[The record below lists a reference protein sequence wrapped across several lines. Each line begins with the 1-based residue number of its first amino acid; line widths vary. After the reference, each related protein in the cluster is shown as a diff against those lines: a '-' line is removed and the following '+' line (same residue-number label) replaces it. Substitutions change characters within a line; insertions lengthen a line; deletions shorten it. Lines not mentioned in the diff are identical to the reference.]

1 MRACVREDDWRSHQ
15 IPVEVLV
22 GLQVG
27 HALGHVLA
35 HLKQLDVGGVLLQ
48 ALLQVGEQA
57 AIGEELCHDVDGP
70 LLGAHA
76 VELHQVLMAELPG
89 RLACDNNNNSN
100 SISVSE

>member
-1 MRACVREDDWRSHQ
+1 MCVCVWDDGRSSHQ
-15 IPVEVLV
+15 IPVEVLA

-35 HLKQLDVGGVLLQ
+35 HLQQLDVGGVLLQ

-57 AIGEELCHDVDGP
+57 AVGEELRHDVDGP

-76 VELHQVLMAELPG
+76 VQLHQVLMAELPVTTTTTTTTT
-89 RLACDNNNNSN
+89 ATTC
-100 SISVSE
+100 E